1 VINPGSVATD
11 FSPRA
16 DASWMLSPDDVAASV
31 AHILATPPDVLVHS
45 LEIRA
50 LAPPKKH

>member
-1 VINPGSVATD
+1 VAESIAHIVAT
-11 FSPRA
+11 P
-16 DASWMLSPDDVAASV
+16 
-31 AHILATPPDVLVHS
+31 HDVLVHS